1 MNVDKNG
8 GGIRYLRWL
17 ELILKKYEKY
27 ESDIYPILLWKMTL
41 GSEYLWTY
49 RHTKGIRGIKKNWHI
64 YIPRET
70 INHANLGFT

>member
-27 ESDIYPILLWKMTL
+27 ESDIYPILL
-41 GSEYLWTY
+41 
-49 RHTKGIRGIKKNWHI
+49 
-64 YIPRET
+64 
-70 INHANLGFT
+70 